1 MIKKQ
6 PPDFCNLVED
16 ADALKVQVII
26 RRLTPAALE
35 RDERAITQGLANMEQ
50 RYGET
55 LVQDAFSE
63 LCKQHDWLLQT
74 TLGKMSPDDRELV
87 NDAAYE
93 VIAGVLTEA
102 GLRLEDNMRASDR
115 GLALSTQAI
124 AAVAAIGFPGIDQ
137 LGEGTDLEGVGLP
150 RSPWWHPLSEF
161 SEDREYMNIWAS
173 ASFFVSAALGWV
185 PDEEQSEKAIDLI
198 KSLVGRIAPTLD
210 TDTLLHRCR
219 YDDRSL
225 LKLTE
230 LVHRGMGQQFDQA
243 FQQ

>member
-1 MIKKQ
+1 MQ
-6 PPDFCNLVED
+6 PLDFCDVED

-35 RDERAITQGLANMEQ
+35 RDERAIAQGLAKMEQ

-115 GLALSTQAI
+115 GMALSHQAI
-124 AAVAAIGFPGIDQ
+124 AAVAATGFPGIDQ
-137 LGEGTDLEGVGLP
+137 LESGDLEGVGLQ
-150 RSPWWHPLSEF
+150 RTPWWHPLSEF
-161 SEDREYMNIWAS
+161 SEDREYMNMWAS
-173 ASFFVSAALGWV
+173 SSFFVSAALGWV

-210 TDTLLHRCR
+210 TETLLHRCR